1 MDLVSHFDFRLP
13 YHPKVTETE
22 MLAAAELVADAERRK
37 SESFGER
44 VRTYAGALAE
54 RNRKLRELV
63 GGDNYFALQQFKQEL
78 RLEEIRNR
86 RPPYG
91 TRRADLKRDRASR
104 IAAFLSERGVDPQ
117 AIAGVLVSARTGFAA
132 NDDIAPVQEVSAAPS
147 DNEWMTATPPYSSQF
162 TGYSESQIGFR
173 VNRRYLYDPA
183 AGHVGLVVDLTD
195 SNAGDDDYGFV
206 IAGEQVAFWYEAPR
220 AGLVEVIVVAQCGEG
235 RHRLQ
240 LYNEWGVSD
249 STTTQRNMLMMQVH
263 HRNVRHAVYSLASEF
278 RYSGDDDVTL
288 DEQHLVPGQEVQARM
303 ISDGPIPPGE
313 PVVISAGCQTED
325 RAYSNDVSLYST
337 SDFSW
342 FIKRVHVRVL
352 E

>member
-1 MDLVSHFDFRLP
+1 
-13 YHPKVTETE
+13 

-37 SESFGER
+37 GEVFGER
-44 VRTYAGALAE
+44 VTTYAAALAE

-63 GGDNYFALQQFKQEL
+63 GGDHYFALQQLKQEL

-91 TRRADLKRDRASR
+91 TRRADLKRDRAGR
-104 IAAFLSERGVDPQ
+104 IAAFLKERGVDPQ
-117 AIAGVLVSARTGFAA
+117 AIAGVLTSARTGFAA
-132 NDDIAPVQEVSAAPS
+132 NDDIAATVQQEVFDPSA
-147 DNEWMTATPPYSSQF
+147 DGDWVTATPPYSSQF
-162 TGYSESQIGFR
+162 TGYAEGQIGFR

-195 SNAGDDDYGFV
+195 NDAGDDDYGFV
-206 IAGEQVAFWYEAPR
+206 MAGAQVAFWYEAPR

-240 LYNEWGVSD
+240 LFNEWGVSD
-249 STTTQRNMLMMQVH
+249 STTKQRNLLMMQVH
-263 HRNVRHAVYSLASEF
+263 HLNVRHAAYSLASEF
-278 RYSGDDDVTL
+278 SYSGDDDVTL
-288 DEQHLVPGQEVQARM
+288 DEQHLVPGQEVEARM
-303 ISDGPIPPGE
+303 ISDGPIPAGE

-325 RAYSNDVSLYST
+325 RAYSNDVSLFST

-342 FIKRVHVRVL
+342 FIKRVHVRIL